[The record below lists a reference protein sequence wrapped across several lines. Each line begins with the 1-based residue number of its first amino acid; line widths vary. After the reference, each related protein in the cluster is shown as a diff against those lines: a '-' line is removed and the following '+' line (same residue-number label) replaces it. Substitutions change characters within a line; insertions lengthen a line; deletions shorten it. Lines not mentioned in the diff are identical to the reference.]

1 MRSMTYRHFA
11 SRGVKTHG
19 LWAAVRRKG
28 VSLVLAIVV
37 GTLSAGVAVAA
48 RPKAGSPV
56 ASIAGDR
63 SPVDLAISL
72 DSKWIV
78 TANETSNSA
87 SLIRLSDRSV
97 VDEIAIGDHP
107 ANITFTPDGKT
118 VLVTSDWS
126 GTMHVL
132 RIDDDQE
139 KLQVIAVV
147 SIGKLPCG
155 IAVSPDSSTAY
166 VGLVASA
173 EIAEVDLAS
182 GSVRRTFAT
191 GNWPRYLTL
200 NHDGSRLAV
209 GLAGQSEIAVIDAG
223 SGETLYTEPL
233 SSGINL
239 GQMLTSADGTYAYF
253 PWMVYRTNP
262 INVRNIKLGWVLA
275 SRMGR
280 VRMDGPSYRE
290 AASLDEP
297 ELAVADSHDLVLTS
311 GDKRLVA
318 SSSGTHELLVYRL
331 HDMPFIAEG
340 GPGDLIDPQL
350 RYNPDRFSR
359 IEVGGRPMGMAIA
372 KDDRTVYVANYLKNS
387 VQVVDITS
395 SEVVG
400 EIDLGSASEKML
412 ARTGMEVFYDAERS
426 LDQWYSCQTCH
437 QGGGTN
443 SKMMDTFNDG
453 TEMSYKT
460 VLPLQNVT
468 RTGPW
473 TWHGWQTDLTDAM
486 HRSVVSS
493 MQGHA
498 PESRDKAALIAFLET
513 LRHPPNPFRNADG
526 SLSESAIRGRT
537 VFESRNAACLDCHS
551 GEMFTDGEIHDVD
564 TGSESDY
571 YQGYNTPS
579 LLGTYAKVRWLHN
592 GRAKSLMEVVT
603 DRHSPEKVSGSD
615 PLSESEAADL
625 VEYLKSL

>member
-1 MRSMTYRHFA
+1 MFA
-11 SRGVKTHG
+11 T
-19 LWAAVRRKG
+19 
-28 VSLVLAIVV
+28 VV
-37 GTLSAGVAVAA
+37 GTLSAGLAIAVS
-48 RPKAGSPV
+48 PKAGSPV
-56 ASIAGDR
+56 ASIVGDR

-72 DSKWIV
+72 DGKWIV

-87 SLIRLSDRSV
+87 SLIRVADQLL

-107 ANITFTPDGKT
+107 ANITFTPDGQL

-132 RIDDDQE
+132 RIDDGQE
-139 KLQVIAVV
+139 KLRVQKAV

-173 EIAEVDLAS
+173 EIAEVDLVS
-182 GSVRRTFAT
+182 GSVRRKFAT

-200 NHDGSRLAV
+200 NHDGTRLAV
-209 GLAGQSEIAVIDAG
+209 GLAGQSEIAVIDVR

-262 INVRNIKLGWVLA
+262 INVRNIQLGWVLA

-280 VRMDGPSYRE
+280 VRLDGPSYRE

-297 ELAVADSHDLVLTS
+297 GLAVADSHDLVLTS
-311 GDKRLVA
+311 GDERLVA

-350 RYNPDRFSR
+350 RFNPQRFNR

-372 KDDRTVYVANYLKNS
+372 KDDRTVFVANYLKNS
-387 VQVVDITS
+387 VQVVDINS
-395 SEVVG
+395 SEVVF
-400 EIDLGSASEKML
+400 EIDLGAASEKTL
-412 ARTGMEVFYDAERS
+412 ARTGMEIFYDAERS

-468 RTGPW
+468 RTDPW

-493 MQGHA
+493 MQGSA
-498 PESRDKAALIAFLET
+498 PEPSDKAALIAFLGT
-513 LRHPPNPFRNADG
+513 LQHPPNPFRNADG
-526 SLSESAIRGRT
+526 SLSESALRGRS

-551 GEMFTDGEIHDVD
+551 GELFTDGEIHDVD
-564 TGSESDY
+564 TGSQTDH

-603 DRHSPEKVSGSD
+603 DRHSPDKVSGND